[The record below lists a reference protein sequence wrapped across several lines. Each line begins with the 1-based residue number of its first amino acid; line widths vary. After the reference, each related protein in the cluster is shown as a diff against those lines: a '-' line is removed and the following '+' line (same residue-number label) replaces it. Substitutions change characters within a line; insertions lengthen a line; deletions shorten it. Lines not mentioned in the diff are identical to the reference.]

1 MFKIAKRMVKTNQNI
16 FFELCLRDDDSA
28 LAVSDVYKKMARKS
42 YDEKLSN
49 TQFAWDRNNLSKA
62 DTVSGIPCLIEKA
75 MVHESISKLRNG
87 KAAGPSGVVSEMAR
101 TGGEAVV
108 DMITDLVNPTIV
120 GVIPA
125 EWELNTIVNCDAGK
139 GDFLERGKYRGMKLI
154 AQDSEDS

>member
-1 MFKIAKRMVKTNQNI
+1 MYIRKWLEKVMMKSFQTHSLHGIGIV
-16 FFELCLRDDDSA
+16 CL
-28 LAVSDVYKKMARKS
+28 K
-42 YDEKLSN
+42 
-49 TQFAWDRNNLSKA
+49 QI
-62 DTVSGIPCLIEKA
+62 VSGIPCLIEKA

-101 TGGEAVV
+101 TGGEAGV